1 MAAGIYSLT
10 GSRVI
15 ERGADYSF
23 TMDVNTSTGEYPLS
37 GKLVS
42 GYIYR
47 NWDRSLEK
55 NWTAEILSEA
65 SGIVQFSLLG
75 SQTSQLSLDPMFHEI
90 FIFDT
95 GNSTATKVLEGE
107 IMVVGGG
114 LP

>member
-47 NWDRSLEK
+47 AWDRLLEK
-55 NWTAEILSEA
+55 NWNTEVLSQA
-65 SGIVQFSLLG
+65 SGIVQFSLSG
-75 SQTSQLSLDPMFHEI
+75 SQTAQLSLAPLFHEI

-95 GNSTATKVLEGE
+95 GNNTATKVLEGE

>member
-47 NWDRSLEK
+47 NWDRNFEK
-55 NWTAEILSEA
+55 NWNAEILSEA
-65 SGIVQFSLLG
+65 SGIVQFSLSG
-75 SQTSQLSLDPMFHEI
+75 SQTAQLSLDPMFHEI

-95 GNSTATKVLEGE
+95 SSNTATKVLEGE